1 MDMTTMVNPGVVV
14 TGGDTQSQL
23 LSRRIELDLVL
34 PVGSGSQEVGP
45 VAYRL
50 GAFSLTDDS
59 GAPPV
64 PFLDP
69 GDFLSAGADQIARLG
84 AGTVAAVRVD
94 YTSPITINEAQ
105 AVADSADHD
114 IRVVWAG
121 FDIRSVDDPF
131 QPFLDVV
138 GYATCLRSG
147 DVPDDETLQASSAG
161 FSRGYTSTFS
171 PASITTALSSTREG
185 LKRILDSTELT
196 SAFLDRRPGTEEAAR
211 KVLDLLTES
220 DPAVRTL
227 VITGPS
233 PEISAFLSDPSTPEN
248 VASVLAV
255 DFYNWATP
263 VCGR

>member
-1 MDMTTMVNPGVVV
+1 
-14 TGGDTQSQL
+14 
-23 LSRRIELDLVL
+23 
-34 PVGSGSQEVGP
+34 
-45 VAYRL
+45 
-50 GAFSLTDDS
+50 
-59 GAPPV
+59 
-64 PFLDP
+64 
-69 GDFLSAGADQIARLG
+69 
-84 AGTVAAVRVD
+84 
-94 YTSPITINEAQ
+94 
-105 AVADSADHD
+105 
-114 IRVVWAG
+114 
-121 FDIRSVDDPF
+121 
-131 QPFLDVV
+131 
-138 GYATCLRSG
+138 LRSG